1 MSDAF
6 WTGLFQMLPVLIPA
20 VMAAYM
26 TWRNGQRARKDRE
39 DIKATV
45 CDVAAGVKQTVAE
58 QVIAT
63 DTIVQHAAAAG
74 ERKGVVIG
82 IEVERK
88 RASGPAALATDFNPL
103 DTEGKA

>member
-45 CDVAAGVKQTVAE
+45 CDVAAGVKQAVAE

-74 ERKGVVIG
+74 ERRGFVGG
-82 IEVERK
+82 IEVGK
-88 RASGPAALATDFNPL
+88 KQASQPAALATDFDPL
-103 DTEGKA
+103 DTGGKA